1 MRFMR
6 VAVFG
11 LCMIPAAGVAAAQDA
26 PSVEA
31 QQRTLRTV
39 TAFAQEYLDRI
50 PNFTCTRTTRHM
62 VAPAATQKW
71 HDQAVA
77 AYELSYYAH
86 DEHYRLLTVDG
97 ALVKRV
103 PAKSMAEGWLELN
116 GNFGWILKELFAPGV
131 HPHFAWDGWQRVEGK
146 RAMVFSYRISLEESH
161 AKQAVCAGRFFFHSC
176 KEKNYGFHGLL
187 FIDAESMDILRVS
200 DTPDN
205 LPSNYAQ
212 GISTVD
218 YGRVKVA
225 GEEYLLP
232 IADRIQT
239 YNGKVL
245 FRNDS
250 TYTAYRKFSAE
261 SILKTDA
268 P

>member
-1 MRFMR
+1 
-6 VAVFG
+6 
-11 LCMIPAAGVAAAQDA
+11 
-26 PSVEA
+26 
-31 QQRTLRTV
+31 
-39 TAFAQEYLDRI
+39 
-50 PNFTCTRTTRHM
+50 
-62 VAPAATQKW
+62 
-71 HDQAVA
+71 
-77 AYELSYYAH
+77 
-86 DEHYRLLTVDG
+86 
-97 ALVKRV
+97 
-103 PAKSMAEGWLELN
+103 
-116 GNFGWILKELFAPGV
+116 
-131 HPHFAWDGWQRVEGK
+131 
-146 RAMVFSYRISLEESH
+146 
-161 AKQAVCAGRFFFHSC
+161 
-176 KEKNYGFHGLL
+176 
-187 FIDAESMDILRVS
+187 MDILRVS